1 MTLTGEAFLL
11 YEIFGSVSAPE
22 QPEQLVFPYK
32 ASYLRKELNPAKPM
46 RPILV
51 LLITAVWACPAYSQ
65 TYAFDFA
72 DGSEGWTGDFAD
84 YFIGEEEFFEL
95 EFSWETLP
103 QPLDTTQR
111 ALKLVGANRSDDLFM
126 FLKRKIEGL
135 APFSRYEVSFFLE
148 MASNVPTNAIGIGG
162 PPGEA
167 VVIKVGAT
175 TVEPQKIEG
184 DNNLYRMNIDKG
196 NQSQP
201 GRDMDTIG
209 HIGVVDTTFEYTL
222 IERSTGFDAVVLE
235 TDSTGTA
242 WVCVGTDSGFEG
254 TTTLYY
260 NRIIIDFV
268 NSAVSTKNPV
278 YWERVKV
285 FPNPAREGFRI
296 EAEQSFSLLRLFD
309 ASGRLYREQ
318 RVDAQNYWL
327 AAPREK
333 GPYFLQLFDRQGLV
347 YRQKLMV
354 R

>member
-1 MTLTGEAFLL
+1 MRVILL
-11 YEIFGSVSAPE
+11 F
-22 QPEQLVFPYK
+22 
-32 ASYLRKELNPAKPM
+32 
-46 RPILV
+46 
-51 LLITAVWACPAYSQ
+51 LITTILACPVQGQ

-72 DGSEGWTGDFAD
+72 DGPEGWTGDFAD

-95 EFSWETLP
+95 EFSWEALP
-103 QPLDTTQR
+103 EPLDTTQR
-111 ALKLVGANRSDDLFM
+111 ALKLAGSNRSDDLFM
-126 FLKRKIEGL
+126 FLKRRIEGL
-135 APFSRYEVSFFLE
+135 EPFSRYEVSFYLE

-209 HIGVVDTTFEYTL
+209 HIGVTDTTFEYTL
-222 IERSTGFDAVVLE
+222 IERSTGFRALVLE

-254 TTTLYY
+254 KTTLYY
-260 NRIIIDFV
+260 NRIIVDFV
-268 NSAVSTKNPV
+268 NSAVSTRNFNLWKTV
-278 YWERVKV
+278 RV
-285 FPNPAREGFRI
+285 FPNPARAGFRI
-296 EAEQSFSLLRLFD
+296 ESEQAFSFLKLFD
-309 ASGRLYREQ
+309 ASGRLCREQ

-327 AAPREK
+327 PAPREK
-333 GPYFLQLFDRQGLV
+333 GLYFLQLFDRQGLV
-347 YRQKLMV
+347 YRQKLLV